1 MKLFKIYEQVEQEQN
16 KETNIVTLT
25 PVDKKFLKIMS
36 KKEVDVSDGNEIWE
50 FLTDTLFL
58 EDMDLKLR
66 LAYLYMQD
74 LIDEDEG
81 ESYDDLVSVNLDID
95 ELNRNFSN
103 EIIALSAELGEPPF
117 IIEDGGWRHYGLDTY
132 EVDGDTYAVGDED
145 DSHLNNSLK
154 T

>member
-1 MKLFKIYEQVEQEQN
+1 MKLFKINEHVEQEQK
-16 KETNIVTLT
+16 KEPKKVTLT

-36 KKEVDVSDGNEIWE
+36 NKQVDVSDGAEIWE

-81 ESYDDLVSVNLDID
+81 ESYDDLMLI
-95 ELNRNFSN
+95 
-103 EIIALSAELGEPPF
+103 
-117 IIEDGGWRHYGLDTY
+117 
-132 EVDGDTYAVGDED
+132 
-145 DSHLNNSLK
+145 
-154 T
+154 